1 MAKNSPES
9 GLQLDQLP
17 DPGDRY
23 SLGQKIGTGVS
34 ADVYEATDNQ
44 AGKRVAVKILSV
56 ERDALESYQEEY
68 QVLRDLAHH
77 PNLPDFY
84 GIYLKKGKPRSGRDQ
99 LWFVMELCEGGT
111 VMDLVRGLHLK
122 SKKMCEEHIA
132 FILKET
138 IKSLIHLHECH
149 VMHRDVKGSNI
160 LLTKEGEVKLVDFGL
175 SRKLKNTLDRRS
187 TIVGSPCWMA
197 PEVIN
202 CSQKE
207 GDSGAYD
214 NRVDV
219 WAIGITAIELGDG
232 KPPFQDMH
240 PTRALFQIMRNPP
253 PTLYRPA
260 NWTQDYNDFI
270 AECLEKNPEHRPYIM
285 ELMEHP
291 FLTALP
297 ENDYHFAQELKAI
310 LDDVAEKGRS
320 TRLPESNVR
329 KNLLETGQ
337 NSPPQMMHTEDLAA
351 LDQITEDTIL
361 VELHE
366 RLKQGHS
373 HTFVGDVL
381 LVINPNEE
389 QDIYGLKHHVQYQ
402 FKSRCDNAPHI
413 FAVADRAY
421 QDAMHH
427 EEPQYVLLAGE
438 TLSGKTTNFLHLLK
452 HLSYL
457 GKSGNGAGDKLLQAV
472 QIVHAMGNA
481 ATPINPDST
490 RHMLQMEVTFTS
502 TGKVSGAIL
511 WLFQLEK
518 WRVTTSE
525 RHQANFHI
533 LYYFYDAM
541 EADRNLERYH
551 LDGGRRY
558 RYLRTT
564 KTEGSSE
571 GSHGPREDPQGNVSK
586 FRDFQKRLAALD
598 FDKEQQDT
606 LWCLLA
612 AILLLGEVTFKD
624 TEDKKAAEI
633 ENPDVL
639 ADVARLLGVDEKKFN
654 WALNNYCVVE
664 KGTAVRRRHTR
675 KEAEEARDVLAR
687 GIYFRLVDWVVNVI
701 NLKLSFTRAVFG
713 DKYSICLIDLFG
725 FECFKKNHLEQLIVN
740 TLNEQ
745 LQYHYAQRVFVWEM
759 QEQEEEE
766 IPIQTLQF
774 YDNKPTVDELMS
786 KPDGLFYL
794 LDEASRSSRG
804 SEIIIETLEGDSKNS
819 RLRAIGRH
827 EFTVAHYTGKVTYD
841 TTEMA
846 DKNRDF
852 LPPEMIETLRLS
864 SDRVVQKLFTN
875 RLSKT
880 GNLTRYNTESH
891 GEYSQ
896 TRRMRTASATFRTTS
911 LEILRGLAVGAGSGG
926 THFVRCMRA
935 DLVGQPWGFQP
946 EVVRQ
951 QLRAL
956 AVLETARARQKG
968 YPHRVPFPEFIRR
981 YKFLAFDFDE
991 TVDVT
996 KENSRLL
1003 LVRLKMEGW
1012 VIGKSKVFLKYYNEE
1027 FLSRSYEMQVKKII
1041 KVQTMMRAFLAKRN
1055 LAFKLRKLRSQ
1066 DSGTCDPSTGIQ
1078 ETKIENFQNSFLAK
1092 CGKLFSPIF
1101 KYNFQLSFI
1110 STIFREKL
1118 SIQNLFLISRE
1129 SDFLNGSF
1137 ENEAARLGKRLKYK
1151 IEHIG

>member
-1 MAKNSPES
+1 
-9 GLQLDQLP
+9 
-17 DPGDRY
+17 
-23 SLGQKIGTGVS
+23 
-34 ADVYEATDNQ
+34 
-44 AGKRVAVKILSV
+44 
-56 ERDALESYQEEY
+56 
-68 QVLRDLAHH
+68 
-77 PNLPDFY
+77 
-84 GIYLKKGKPRSGRDQ
+84 
-99 LWFVMELCEGGT
+99 
-111 VMDLVRGLHLK
+111 
-122 SKKMCEEHIA
+122 
-132 FILKET
+132 
-138 IKSLIHLHECH
+138 
-149 VMHRDVKGSNI
+149 MHRDVKGSNI

-175 SRKLKNTLDRRS
+175 SRKLKNTLDKRS

-219 WAIGITAIELGDG
+219 WAIGIREAIFRGGVPTFARRESRKPFRGEKTSLHPNEILNHDLSVIGSLVYCDSDASDHAVTKAGITAIELGDG

-457 GKSGNGAGDKLLQAV
+457 GKCVSIAYPCGGPAIIHRSLEHVIQSGNGAGDKLLQAV

-639 ADVARLLGVDEKKFN
+639 AD
-654 WALNNYCVVE
+654 
-664 KGTAVRRRHTR
+664 
-675 KEAEEARDVLAR
+675 
-687 GIYFRLVDWVVNVI
+687 
-701 NLKLSFTRAVFG
+701 
-713 DKYSICLIDLFG
+713 
-725 FECFKKNHLEQLIVN
+725 
-740 TLNEQ
+740 
-745 LQYHYAQRVFVWEM
+745 
-759 QEQEEEE
+759 
-766 IPIQTLQF
+766 
-774 YDNKPTVDELMS
+774 
-786 KPDGLFYL
+786 
-794 LDEASRSSRG
+794 
-804 SEIIIETLEGDSKNS
+804 
-819 RLRAIGRH
+819 
-827 EFTVAHYTGKVTYD
+827 
-841 TTEMA
+841 
-846 DKNRDF
+846 
-852 LPPEMIETLRLS
+852 
-864 SDRVVQKLFTN
+864 
-875 RLSKT
+875 
-880 GNLTRYNTESH
+880 
-891 GEYSQ
+891 
-896 TRRMRTASATFRTTS
+896 
-911 LEILRGLAVGAGSGG
+911 
-926 THFVRCMRA
+926 
-935 DLVGQPWGFQP
+935 
-946 EVVRQ
+946 
-951 QLRAL
+951 
-956 AVLETARARQKG
+956 
-968 YPHRVPFPEFIRR
+968 
-981 YKFLAFDFDE
+981 
-991 TVDVT
+991 
-996 KENSRLL
+996 
-1003 LVRLKMEGW
+1003 
-1012 VIGKSKVFLKYYNEE
+1012 
-1027 FLSRSYEMQVKKII
+1027 
-1041 KVQTMMRAFLAKRN
+1041 
-1055 LAFKLRKLRSQ
+1055 
-1066 DSGTCDPSTGIQ
+1066 
-1078 ETKIENFQNSFLAK
+1078 
-1092 CGKLFSPIF
+1092 
-1101 KYNFQLSFI
+1101 
-1110 STIFREKL
+1110 
-1118 SIQNLFLISRE
+1118 
-1129 SDFLNGSF
+1129 
-1137 ENEAARLGKRLKYK
+1137 
-1151 IEHIG
+1151 